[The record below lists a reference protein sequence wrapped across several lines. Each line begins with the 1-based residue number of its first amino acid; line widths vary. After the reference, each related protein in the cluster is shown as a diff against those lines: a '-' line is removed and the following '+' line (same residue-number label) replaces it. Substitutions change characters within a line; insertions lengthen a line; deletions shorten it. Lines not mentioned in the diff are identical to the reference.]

1 MSAIDRLLDC
11 HSTGTRGRAARKG
24 DCIRVALA
32 GNANVGKSSVFNRLT
47 GTHQIIGNWPGK
59 TVEVACG
66 FAEFRGQ
73 KLEIVDL
80 PGIYS
85 LSAFSPDETV
95 SRDYIADEGP
105 DAVINVIDA
114 SVLERNLYFTLQ
126 LLEMGAPLVVC
137 LNQVDFAAGRG
148 IRIDDR
154 KLEALLGVPVVP
166 TVAIA
171 GRGMDELVER
181 TLKVAKEGK
190 RAEAALWVARKGK
203 RARAEA
209 VRFAYSK
216 EVESKIGELAGLIE
230 ASGVMPTHPSRW
242 IAIRLLESDSRMKRT
257 VGSAS
262 RAIVERAEKLAE
274 EIARLRK
281 IPCYEVIALERYA
294 MAAGIAKKVRTS
306 AQHARMASERLDE
319 ITTHRE
325 WGYAI
330 AACVM
335 LGLLLWTF
343 VIGNFL
349 SLQLS
354 NVFAL
359 LSPLEPKVAGNV
371 LEILWN
377 GAFGGLVAGV
387 TLVIPF
393 VIPFYFLIAFLED
406 SGYLTRLAFVFDSA
420 LSSIGLHGKA
430 IIPLLLGYGC
440 SVPAILSCRIMETRR
455 ERLLAAFAI
464 TLIPCSART
473 IVILGL
479 VAAFVGIEW
488 ALALYIIDLVIV
500 LLLGRLA
507 LRALPGK
514 GAGLMMEMHAYRMPS
529 PGIVAKQTWART
541 KSLIYIVFPIYIV
554 GSALMQLAYAAGL
567 LAPVNS
573 LLAPITVGWLG
584 LPEITGIML
593 VFGVVRKEL
602 TILMLAA
609 LVGTTQF
616 ALVLS
621 PVQMMVLALVTML
634 YIPCL
639 ATISALAR
647 EFDMRTALAISAAE
661 VVFALIVG
669 GVAAR
674 LLPLVL

>member
-11 HSTGTRGRAARKG
+11 HSTGGRGRAARKG

-66 FAEFRGQ
+66 CSKFRGK

-85 LSAFSPDETV
+85 LSAFSPDEAV

-148 IRIDDR
+148 ILIDDR

-166 TVAIA
+166 TVAIT
-171 GRGMDELVER
+171 GRGMEQLVER
-181 TLKVAKEGK
+181 TLNVAEEGRRLQVK
-190 RAEAALWVARKGK
+190 TAK
-203 RARAEA
+203 
-209 VRFAYSK
+209 FAYSK
-216 EVESKIGELAGLIE
+216 EVESRIGELAELIE
-230 ASGVMPTHPSRW
+230 AAGIMPNHPSRW
-242 IAIRLLESDSRMKRT
+242 VAIRLLESDSRMKKA
-257 VGSAS
+257 VGSNP
-262 RAIVERAEKLAE
+262 RERVERTEKLAG
-274 EIARLRK
+274 EIAKLRK
-281 IPCYEVIALERYA
+281 MPCYEVIASERYA
-294 MAAGIAKKVRTS
+294 MAAGIANKVRTS
-306 AQHARMASERLDE
+306 ARHARMASERLDE
-319 ITTHRE
+319 ITTHRV
-325 WGYAI
+325 WGYAM
-330 AACVM
+330 AAFVM

-349 SLQLS
+349 SLLLS
-354 NVFAL
+354 NAFAL
-359 LSPLEPKVAGNV
+359 LSPLEPKVAGSM

-440 SVPAILSCRIMETRR
+440 SVPAILSCRIMESRR
-455 ERLLAAFAI
+455 ERLLASFAI

-507 LRALPGK
+507 LRAVPGK

-529 PGIVAKQTWART
+529 LQIVAKQTWART
-541 KSLIYIVFPIYIV
+541 KSLVYIVFPIYIV
-554 GSALMQLAYAAGL
+554 GSAGIQLAYAAGL

-573 LLAPITVGWLG
+573 ILAPITVGWLG
-584 LPEITGIML
+584 LPAITGIML

-647 EFDMRTALAISAAE
+647 EFDGRTALAISAAE
-661 VVFALIVG
+661 VAFAILVG